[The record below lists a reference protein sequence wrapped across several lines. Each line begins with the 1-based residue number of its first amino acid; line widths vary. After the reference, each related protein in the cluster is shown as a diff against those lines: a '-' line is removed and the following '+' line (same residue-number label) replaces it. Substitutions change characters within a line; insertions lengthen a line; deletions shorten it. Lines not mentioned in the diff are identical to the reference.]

1 LAASLPTLLQLRF
14 LGRWIPPIS
23 GVVLLTTGALTLAA
37 HLA

>member
-1 LAASLPTLLQLRF
+1 LLQLRL

-37 HLA
+37 HLV